1 MEHRVQYLR
10 DENGHLV
17 GCIAIR
23 EHVAHDSER
32 YALVEYR
39 LSVRNPEDQF
49 DKSVARQLALGRLVE
64 APFTV
69 RVAARPNMH
78 EVSAAVMKDIA
89 RDSGAPSRARR
100 AAKNWL
106 RRNWG

>member
-17 GCIAIR
+17 GCIAIV
-23 EHVAHDSER
+23 EHPAQDGDR

-49 DKSVARQLALGRLVE
+49 DKDVARQLALGRLVE

-69 RVAARPNMH
+69 RVAAHPNMH
-78 EVSAAVMKDIA
+78 EVGAAVMKDIS
-89 RDSGAPSRARR
+89 RDSNAPSRARR
-100 AAKNWL
+100 AARNWL
-106 RRNWG
+106 RKNWR

>member
-23 EHVAHDSER
+23 EHAASAGEH

-39 LSVRNPEDQF
+39 LSVRNPEDNF
-49 DKSVARQLALGRLVE
+49 DKDVARQLAVGRLVE
-64 APFTV
+64 APYTC
-69 RVAARPNMH
+69 RVAAHPNMH
-78 EVSAAVMKDIA
+78 EVGAAVMKDIS
-89 RDSGAPSRARR
+89 RDSNAPSRARR
-100 AAKNWL
+100 AAKAWL
-106 RRNWG
+106 RRNWR